1 MYHTPN
7 RYIDFKDSG
16 TITISEK
23 AYSLR
28 GTNYHSIATKS
39 ITTNHYCDRSSY
51 NGSSSLSRKFTTTF
65 YEITDTTELAKL
77 GSNLGGIG
85 VTQYSSADH
94 SQQIKNWT
102 LLYINGSIQTNASQ
116 AYPTLSNFTYDGVTV
131 TNTYDAGTK
140 SYALDGTLTDDNSGY
155 KWMVFNIATNSSYV
169 KSASSNTGGASVPY
183 IDVPALIDATP
194 FKSKSTIKSG
204 ISTGF
209 GTQNVVGFIR
219 LTDDQ
224 NRIQIGR
231 FTSVATPNPSTIWY
245 AGSNSASISLET
257 LLHQTNGQNY
267 GGLID
272 TGAYSVANT
281 WGVECPPS
289 TGFASGSTIDIFI
302 GIKNNVNM

>member
-1 MYHTPN
+1 
-7 RYIDFKDSG
+7 
-16 TITISEK
+16 
-23 AYSLR
+23 
-28 GTNYHSIATKS
+28 
-39 ITTNHYCDRSSY
+39 
-51 NGSSSLSRKFTTTF
+51 
-65 YEITDTTELAKL
+65 
-77 GSNLGGIG
+77 
-85 VTQYSSADH
+85 
-94 SQQIKNWT
+94 
-102 LLYINGSIQTNASQ
+102 
-116 AYPTLSNFTYDGVTV
+116 
-131 TNTYDAGTK
+131 
-140 SYALDGTLTDDNSGY
+140 
-155 KWMVFNIATNSSYV
+155 MVFNIATNSSYV

-183 IDVPALIDATP
+183 IDIPALIDATP

-245 AGSNSASISLET
+245 AGNNSASISLET